1 MARVPEPTIR
11 DVERLLGP
19 ATPHFALQIR
29 ARVENLVAGLP
40 ATHPVRAYAEERIGL
55 LDGLPYTTSKAES
68 GDPSAPQ

>member
-1 MARVPEPTIR
+1 MPEPTIR
-11 DVERLLGP
+11 DVERLIGS

-29 ARVENLVAGLP
+29 ARLENLIGDLP
-40 ATHPVRAYAEERIGL
+40 AAHPVRAFAEEQLGL

>member
-1 MARVPEPTIR
+1 MPEPTIR
-11 DVERLLGP
+11 DVERLIGS

-29 ARVENLVAGLP
+29 ARLENMIADLP
-40 ATHPVRAYAEERIGL
+40 PAHPVRAFAEERLGL